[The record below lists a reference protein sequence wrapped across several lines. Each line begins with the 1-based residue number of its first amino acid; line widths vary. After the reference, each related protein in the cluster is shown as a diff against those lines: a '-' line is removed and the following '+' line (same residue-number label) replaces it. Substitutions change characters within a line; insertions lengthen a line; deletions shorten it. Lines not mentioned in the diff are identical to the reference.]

1 MEPINPRALAN
12 RTLYKFWTP
21 EAVRFSDLDAL
32 GHVNNNAYGI
42 YFETGRIAFMIA
54 SGVRADPT
62 DPAVF
67 VAHLEIDYLKELHFP
82 NQLEVG
88 VGVLAMGNSSVRL
101 SAAVFCGEICHA
113 VSQAVMV
120 RIDKVTRCSTPL
132 TAEDRAMLTPYIIQ
146 P

>member
-1 MEPINPRALAN
+1 MPDNPRQLAN
-12 RTLYKFWTP
+12 RALYKFWTP

-32 GHVNNNAYGI
+32 GHVNNNAYGV

-54 SGVRADPT
+54 SGVRADPA

-88 VGVLAMGNSSVRL
+88 VGVLALGTSSVRL
-101 SAAVFCGEICHA
+101 GAALFCGEACHA

-120 RIDKVTRCSTPL
+120 RIDKTTRCSTPL
-132 TAEDRAMLTPYIIQ
+132 TAADRAMLAPYMIVT
-146 P
+146 

>member
-1 MEPINPRALAN
+1 MKHALAN
-12 RTLYKFWTP
+12 RTFYKFWTP

-42 YFETGRIAFMIA
+42 YFETGRIAFMIR
-54 SGVRADPT
+54 SGVRTDPG

-82 NQLEVG
+82 NQLEIG
-88 VGVLAMGNSSVRL
+88 VGVLALGNSSVRL
-101 SAAVFCGEICHA
+101 GAALFCGETCHA

-120 RIDKVTRCSTPL
+120 RIDKVTRCSTSL
-132 TAEDRAMLTPYIIQ
+132 TAEDREKLAPYMIE
-146 P
+146 PT